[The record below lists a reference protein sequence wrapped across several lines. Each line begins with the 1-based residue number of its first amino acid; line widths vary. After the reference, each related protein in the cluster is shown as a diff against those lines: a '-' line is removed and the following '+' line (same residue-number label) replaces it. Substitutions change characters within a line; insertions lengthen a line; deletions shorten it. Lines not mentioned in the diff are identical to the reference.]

1 MPWLLEIVYI
11 RDVRIYVSNR
21 LEFLLG
27 MGCPPQKLV
36 TVSWNAGNFSLYPNP
51 RHHLPMWERVQAL
64 ERYLRVLI
72 SVFPNHI
79 IAYQC

>member
-11 RDVRIYVSNR
+11 SDVRIYVSNR

-36 TVSWNAGNFSLYPNP
+36 TVSWNAGNFSLYPSQ
-51 RHHLPMWERVQAL
+51 VQTL
-64 ERYLRVLI
+64 D
-72 SVFPNHI
+72 
-79 IAYQC
+79 

>member
-21 LEFLLG
+21 LELLLG

-36 TVSWNAGNFSLYPNP
+36 TVSWNAGNFSLYPSLGSAI
-51 RHHLPMWERVQAL
+51 RR
-64 ERYLRVLI
+64 RLI
-72 SVFPNHI
+72 SFDTEQTSDGI
-79 IAYQC
+79 R

>member
-11 RDVRIYVSNR
+11 RDVRTYVSNR

-36 TVSWNAGNFSLYPNP
+36 TVSWNAGNFSLYP
-51 RHHLPMWERVQAL
+51 RRTKRGDASDHETDSEATGDR
-64 ERYLRVLI
+64 
-72 SVFPNHI
+72 
-79 IAYQC
+79 